1 MRQRGVACEQFAK
14 ERKRHAGIINGFVPA
29 KLHGFGK
36 AGGVVIADFVVPCG
50 IALRQHANSALGGGG
65 DGGVV
70 CFALADVLEF
80 QAAVWVFADDLTPC
94 FPCGHGLVVD
104 GDDLVVFLQ
113 ACALRGG
120 VGAHFADAVADFDGR
135 DAQANFA
142 FGDIV
147 GLLRACCADNAGF
160 RLPLRVFH
168 LHVDFACF
176 QIQHDFGVGIG
187 KIVYGLAVYADDFVA
202 LLKACLGGDAG
213 GLYRAHIRANLGDA
227 AHAKAK
233 PIQ

>member
-1 MRQRGVACEQFAK
+1 M
-14 ERKRHAGIINGFVPA
+14 
-29 KLHGFGK
+29 
-36 AGGVVIADFVVPCG
+36 IADFVVPCG
-50 IALRQHANSALGGGG
+50 IALRQHANFAFGGGG

-80 QAAVWVFADDLTPC
+80 QAAAGVFADDFAPR
-94 FPCGHGLVVD
+94 FPCGQGFAIN

-120 VGAHFADAVADFDGR
+120 VGAHFADAVANFNGRNAQSDF
-135 DAQANFA
+135 AL
-142 FGDIV
+142 GDIV
-147 GLLRACCADNAGF
+147 GLLRACCIDDAVF
-160 RLPLRVFH
+160 RLPLRVFY

-202 LLKACLGGDAG
+202 LLKACLRGDAG
-213 GLYRAHIRANLGDA
+213 GLYCAHIGANLGDA
-227 AHAKAK
+227 TDAKAQ
-233 PIQ
+233 PIQQHS